1 MMIAELTYIDG
12 IVGINGNQ
20 FGFDSVEVMNEIQVI
35 LYLTQG
41 NNYLLTADFVTINGV
56 LQTSAQ
62 MIADTFNA

>member
-1 MMIAELTYIDG
+1 MIAELTYIDG

-20 FGFDSVEVMNEIQVI
+20 LAFDSVEVMNETQVF
-35 LYLTQG
+35 LYLSQG
-41 NNYLLTADFVTINGV
+41 STYLLSANFVIINGV

>member
-1 MMIAELTYIDG
+1 MMIAELTYIDS

-20 FGFDSVEVMNEIQVI
+20 FGFDAVEVMNDIQVI
-35 LYLTQG
+35 LYLSQG
-41 NNYLLTADFVTINGV
+41 STYLLTANFVSINGV

>member
-20 FGFDSVEVMNEIQVI
+20 FGFDAVEVMNDIQVI

-41 NNYLLTADFVTINGV
+41 NNYLLTANFVSINGV